1 MWQSD
6 TRILGWSRINKRD
19 LLNALYHFRWM
30 KLSCQKALWGVY
42 YTHFQRLTFTIFFY
56 SLVLEMEIKP
66 DGAGISWRTESQ
78 EKNCFSPLRVYNTQ
92 CGRKVLAKT
101 AVEGIVNYLP
111 SVSCQRQQ
119 TPPKV
124 VESHGFWGI
133 SISLVNFSV
142 SITCH
147 EVLL

>member
-1 MWQSD
+1 MSESIM
-6 TRILGWSRINKRD
+6 RS
-19 LLNALYHFRWM
+19 LLYT
-30 KLSCQKALWGVY
+30 LSEADV
-42 YTHFQRLTFTIFFY
+42 HNFFY

-92 CGRKVLAKT
+92 CGRKVLVKT
-101 AVEGIVNYLP
+101 AAEGIVNYLP